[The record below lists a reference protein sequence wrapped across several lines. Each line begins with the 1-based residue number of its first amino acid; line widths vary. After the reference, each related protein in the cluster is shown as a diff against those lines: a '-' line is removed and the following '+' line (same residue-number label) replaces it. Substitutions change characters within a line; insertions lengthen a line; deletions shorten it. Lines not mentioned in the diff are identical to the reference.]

1 MYRVQLHRFG
11 HVRNFK
17 NRVFYLFSK
26 NYNSVLTPF
35 NISFDQIRTHSKVI
49 VLENMS
55 MTLKTGHILIML
67 TSFELIRGFVY
78 SSPHFSI

>member
-17 NRVFYLFSK
+17 NRDFYLISK
-26 NYNSVLTPF
+26 NYNSVLTAF

-67 TSFELIRGFVY
+67 TSFELIRGLVY